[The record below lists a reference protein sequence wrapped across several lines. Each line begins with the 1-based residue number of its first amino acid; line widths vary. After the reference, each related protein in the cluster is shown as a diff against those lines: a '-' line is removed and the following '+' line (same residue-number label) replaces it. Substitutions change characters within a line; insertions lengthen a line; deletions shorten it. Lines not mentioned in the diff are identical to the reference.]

1 MPSPAFTEH
10 FFQSGDGL
18 DLYYRQFG
26 TRGQPA
32 RAGADSSAG
41 AGSTGTFSVL
51 CLPGLTR
58 NSRDFESLAGVLAR
72 HYHVRTPDLRGRG
85 RSAYDANWENY
96 NPTRYVEDM
105 FRLLDQ
111 AGVQRCVIIGTSL
124 GGLLAMVMGA
134 LQPQRFAGLVIND
147 IGPVLDS
154 AGVTRI
160 RSYAGRLPRV
170 SSWEEAGAQARLVHS
185 AALPDLDDDDWL
197 AFARRTYRQ
206 DDGIWRPDVDP
217 NIARAFGDASSA
229 APDLWSIFGQLA
241 LPMLVIRGALSDLFS
256 EQTLQKMRDLHPD
269 LRALTVANRGHT
281 PTLDELECRAAID
294 QFLQELPA

>member
-1 MPSPAFTEH
+1 LSSSAFTEH

-26 TRGQPA
+26 KR
-32 RAGADSSAG
+32 GADPHQH
-41 AGSTGTFSVL
+41 SVL

-58 NSRDFESLAGVLAR
+58 NSRDFESLARDLAR
-72 HYHVRTPDLRGRG
+72 RYHVLTPDLRGRG
-85 RSAYDANWENY
+85 RSAYDANWHNY
-96 NPTRYVEDM
+96 NPTRYVEDA

-111 AGVQRCVIIGTSL
+111 TGVQRCVIVGTSL

-147 IGPVLDS
+147 IGPVLDD

-160 RSYAGRLPRV
+160 RSYAGKLPRV
-170 SSWEEAGAQARLVHS
+170 SSWEEAGAQAKLVHG
-185 AALPDLDDDDWL
+185 AAFPDLDDEAWL

-206 DDGIWRPDVDP
+206 DDGVWRPDVDP
-217 NIARAFGDASSA
+217 NIARAFGDASA
-229 APDLWSIFGQLA
+229 TAPDLWPIFGQLA

-256 EQTLQKMRDLHPD
+256 EQTLQRMRDMHRD

-281 PTLDELECRAAID
+281 PTLDEPACREAID
-294 QFLQELPA
+294 RFLGELAEAAPGRTQ

>member
-1 MPSPAFTEH
+1 MSYGGFRGARLSSPAFTEH

-18 DLYYRQFG
+18 DLYYRQFD
-26 TRGQPA
+26 A
-32 RAGADSSAG
+32 RRSDAQKL
-41 AGSTGTFSVL
+41 TVL

-58 NSRDFESLAGVLAR
+58 NSRDFESLAHDLAERCHVL
-72 HYHVRTPDLRGRG
+72 TPDLRGRG
-85 RSAYDANWENY
+85 RSAYDSNWENY
-96 NPTRYVEDM
+96 NPTRYVEDA

-111 AGVQRCVIIGTSL
+111 AGVQRCVVVGTSL

-134 LQPQRFAGLVIND
+134 LQPQRFAGLIIND

-160 RSYAGRLPRV
+160 RSYAGKLPRV
-170 SSWEEAGAQARLVHS
+170 NSWEEAGAQAKLVHC
-185 AALPDLDDDDWL
+185 AALPDLDDEDWL

-206 DDGIWRPDVDP
+206 DDGVWRPDVDP
-217 NIARAFGDASSA
+217 NIARAFGDASAA
-229 APDLWSIFGQLA
+229 APDLWPIFGQLA

-256 EQTLQKMRDLHPD
+256 EQTLTRMRDMHPE

-281 PTLDELECRAAID
+281 PTLDEPECRAAIG
-294 QFLQELPA
+294 QFLQGLRV